1 MADIRLTKN
10 LGLLL
15 LGIWMIIYG
24 VIALGGLASPA
35 LHTIMGIFAIVVGTL
50 IALGR

>member
-1 MADIRLTKN
+1 MANIQLTKN

-24 VIALGGLASPA
+24 VIALGSLASPA
-35 LHTIMGIFAIVVGTL
+35 IHTLMGIFAIVVGVML
-50 IALGR
+50 ALGR

>member
-1 MADIRLTKN
+1 MANISITRN

-24 VIALGGLASPA
+24 VIALGGLAVPA
-35 LHTIMGIFAIVVGTL
+35 LHTLMGIFAIVVGVLLT
-50 IALGR
+50 LGR